1 MFVAD
6 ELVLDVGF
14 PAAQA
19 RLVNLARRGGLS
31 GASKAA
37 YADELSA
44 VIRVARLATR
54 PVPPS
59 WSGSA
64 SWTRSAA
71 VMS

>member
-1 MFVAD
+1 MFIAD
-6 ELVLDVGF
+6 EIVLDAGF

-19 RLVNLARRGGLS
+19 RLVNLARRGGLAA
-31 GASKAA
+31 ASAAA
-37 YADELSA
+37 YADGLSA
-44 VIRVARLATR
+44 VIRVGRLATR

-71 VMS
+71 VM